1 MSEEANV
8 PPHDAEL
15 EKRVLSLMFSAPE
28 QTLDACLRAGLRSAW
43 FYVPAYRHLWE
54 VLRGCEA
61 EGVPPGDVAGVAHRL
76 KEQGALEALGGL
88 PGLMD
93 VLSAAGGGMA
103 FLPHH
108 LQVLAELAE
117 RRRTMQELRAA
128 LQAVEMG
135 EKPALVWQRVE
146 CAAEAQN
153 GQEGAKESY
162 GDLLRAVIDS
172 IEEQANRKGLLGVS
186 SGFRLLDMALDGLVA
201 GRYYV
206 LGARSGMGKTAMALN
221 VALAVAKCQE
231 ERFPGKVLFLSGEMP
246 PRELV
251 QRMLGIEGGV
261 CSRVQGELTREQRMY
276 LSKAYHRIVRLP
288 FDFLD
293 VSGWTVERVIHEVR
307 RRARREPLRLVVLD
321 YLQLLRSEAVRD
333 SSDRVGQVAAVS
345 NALRDFAHA
354 SNFPLLV
361 LAQINRESAKA
372 SKKDAVVLP
381 TVEDLKGSGDIEQD
395 ADAVMLLHR
404 PEKALNKPEE
414 KKKYQGKAFLNV
426 DKNRYG
432 ETGVVELVWEGFCQ
446 RFREAVRITM
456 DRE

>member
-15 EKRVLSLMFSAPE
+15 EKRVLSLMFSAPV

-61 EGVPPGDVAGVAHRL
+61 EGLPPGDVAGVAHRL

-93 VLSAAGGGMA
+93 VLSAGEGGLA

-108 LQVLAELAE
+108 LEVLADLAE

-128 LQAVEMG
+128 LRAAEAG

-146 CAAEAQN
+146 CAADAQN
-153 GQEGAKESY
+153 GQEGGKESY
-162 GDLLRAVIDS
+162 RDLLLAVINAMD
-172 IEEQANRKGLLGVS
+172 EQAKRKGLQGVS
-186 SGFRLLDMALDGLVA
+186 SGFRRLDMALDGLVA
-201 GRYYV
+201 GRFFV

-251 QRMLGIEGGV
+251 QRLLGN
-261 CSRVQGELTREQRMY
+261 QR
-276 LSKAYHRIVRLP
+276 
-288 FDFLD
+288 
-293 VSGWTVERVIHEVR
+293 
-307 RRARREPLRLVVLD
+307 
-321 YLQLLRSEAVRD
+321 
-333 SSDRVGQVAAVS
+333 
-345 NALRDFAHA
+345 
-354 SNFPLLV
+354 
-361 LAQINRESAKA
+361 
-372 SKKDAVVLP
+372 
-381 TVEDLKGSGDIEQD
+381 
-395 ADAVMLLHR
+395 
-404 PEKALNKPEE
+404 
-414 KKKYQGKAFLNV
+414 
-426 DKNRYG
+426 
-432 ETGVVELVWEGFCQ
+432 
-446 RFREAVRITM
+446 
-456 DRE
+456 